1 MKEQYRSNRVSGL
14 SSFLDT
20 PTRAREQSSDAPR
33 RQPGAILKTACL
45 TALAVCLWFA
55 FSPAGFAA
63 ANTPLNGSS
72 PRPFYVFAHN
82 PNDLDSV
89 TNALLNGCN
98 AFEPD
103 IDTKTCGGKTFLID
117 FDPDGGGIAACDQTK
132 WVEWCDAVHDLALQ
146 FPQLALVVVD
156 IKSDAAKA
164 SFGSEI
170 IDTVHNHLNTNGVD
184 LNIIYSVAKIGHGEV
199 FDNIIGKLG
208 PREGVQVD
216 ADDSPDAVLGYF
228 FGRDYFENIG
238 YGDGTATPGPDLPRA
253 IDRASFL
260 RATIGEPK
268 AVTYVYTLS
277 TESSMHSFINAGVDG
292 IIVTDGSQTELADI
306 VTNSHPEI
314 RMATRNDNP
323 FHTLYETYGLEIIT
337 SNVQDAGTDAD
348 LTFTLHGCRGSAT
361 ITVNTGY
368 INALLNSGRMEAGNT
383 DWITIPSA
391 DLGQLTSITVHHN
404 GNPNDNWQLQE
415 IRVSSLRW
423 VGMNIGHS
431 REYTATFNQVIK
443 MGETFNRPLTPN
455 FTLPA
460 PTIQCPPAQIVPNDL
475 NQCGAVVT
483 FAPEVKGLCDDVTAV
498 CVPPSGGLF
507 PIGATPVS
515 CYATNTSGGGS
526 APCTFT
532 VTVQDTQAPVIA
544 CPAPIVV
551 NATSST
557 GAVVPFAVT
566 ATDNCGVTVVS
577 TPASGSV
584 FAIGDTTVQSTA
596 TDSSANQASC
606 SFNVHVK
613 GAAEQT
619 ADLLLAVNSLNLSK
633 PGVKKA
639 LLFQLNAALASLQSN
654 NLLAACGSLQSFIG
668 LVLAQRNNTIS
679 SSDADYLIAAAIQ
692 IRAVIGCTP

>member
-1 MKEQYRSNRVSGL
+1 M
-14 SSFLDT
+14 
-20 PTRAREQSSDAPR
+20 
-33 RQPGAILKTACL
+33 CL
-45 TALAVCLWFA
+45 AALAASLLFA
-55 FSPAGFAA
+55 LKPTGFAA

-103 IDTKTCGGKTFLID
+103 IDTKTCNGTTFLID

-164 SFGSEI
+164 GYGSEI
-170 IDTVHNHLNTNGVD
+170 IETVHNHLNTNGVN
-184 LNIIYSVAKIGHGEV
+184 LNVIYSVASTNHGEV
-199 FDNIIGKLG
+199 FDTIIDKLG

-216 ADDSPDAVLGYF
+216 ADDSPDYVLGYF
-228 FGRDYFENIG
+228 FGRDYFGNIG

-253 IDRASFL
+253 IDRAAFL

-268 AVTYVYTLS
+268 AVTYVYTVS

-292 IIVTDGSQTELADI
+292 IIVTDGSQTELVDI
-306 VTNSHPEI
+306 VKNDHPEV
-314 RMATRNDNP
+314 RMATRDDNP
-323 FHTLYETYGLEIIT
+323 FKTQYESYGLEIIT
-337 SNVQDAGTDAD
+337 SDVSGAGTDAD

-361 ITVNTGY
+361 ITVNSGY
-368 INALLNSGRMEAGNT
+368 INALLNSGRMEQGNT
-383 DWITIPSA
+383 DYVTIPSA

-404 GNPNDNWQLQE
+404 GNPNDKWQLQE

-423 VGMNIGHS
+423 LGMNIGHT
-431 REYTATFNQVIK
+431 REYTATFNQVFVE
-443 MGETFNRPLTPN
+443 GDTFDRPLTPN
-455 FTLPA
+455 FQSPA
-460 PTIQCPPAQIVPNDL
+460 PTIQCPSPVTVPNDL
-475 NQCGAVVT
+475 DQCGAAVS
-483 FAPEVKGLCDDVTAV
+483 FSPLVKGPCDDVTAV
-498 CVPPSGGLF
+498 CIPPSGTLF
-507 PIGATPVS
+507 AIGTTPVT
-515 CYATNTSGGGS
+515 CYATNTSGSGS

-532 VTVQDTQAPVIA
+532 VTVQDTQAPVIT
-544 CPAPIVV
+544 CPPPMVV
-551 NATSST
+551 NATGPA
-557 GAVVPFAVT
+557 GAVVPFTVT
-566 ATDNCGVTVVS
+566 ATDNCGATVIS

-596 TDSSANQASC
+596 ADSSANQASC

-619 ADLLLAVNSLNLSK
+619 ADLLTAVNSLNLSK
-633 PGVKKA
+633 PGVKSA
-639 LLFQLNAALASLQSN
+639 LLFQLNTALAGLQSN
-654 NLLAACGSLQSFIG
+654 NLVAACGSLQSFIG
-668 LVLAQRNNTIS
+668 LVDAQRNKTIS
-679 SSDADYLIAAAIQ
+679 SSDADYLIAAASQIQ
-692 IRAVIGCTP
+692 AVIGCTP